1 MFGTFLV
8 PLFNLIQLW
17 SQSGLCPFSPLG
29 FAGPSL
35 LKVDT
40 FKKEYQLYE
49 NIKENKI
56 NMELAD
62 FIALDLFEALI
73 IGLQAKNYKQI

>member
-1 MFGTFLV
+1 MKKEQIYTET
-8 PLFNLIQLW
+8 NT
-17 SQSGLCPFSPLG
+17 
-29 FAGPSL
+29 AGVYNL

-73 IGLQAKNYKQI
+73 LGLQAKNYKQI